1 MKPLRIL
8 LLEDSLL
15 DAELIG
21 ANLTDGGID
30 CELVQVEG
38 REEFL
43 AALEGDSF
51 DLILSD
57 YSLPN
62 FDGISALEIARRVCP
77 EVPFIFVSGALG
89 EELAIETLRKGA
101 TDYVLKHRLERLVP
115 SVMRALRETW
125 ERAERKAAQEALQE
139 SEEQYRLLVELL
151 PDTVFI
157 QSEGKIVF
165 INSAGLKLFGAASPE
180 KLLGKPILDFIHPD
194 CHEIV
199 KERIRQ
205 ILQERK
211 QAPLLEEKIV
221 RLDGTVVDVGVTA
234 SPFTYKGLP
243 AALVVARD
251 ISERKRASEE
261 RDRLLKRE
269 RAARAEAEKANR
281 LKDEFLSTL
290 SHELRT
296 PLSAILGWAELL
308 RNLKFDEA
316 TVSHALETIVRNT
329 KSLVKLIE
337 DILDVSRI
345 VSGKLNLNMASVNLA
360 PTVEAAIDSMRPAAE
375 AKNIRLHVEIDRT
388 VRPISGDRE
397 RLQQVIWNLL
407 SNAIKFTPKGG
418 RVAVTLRGA
427 ESFAEI
433 KVTDT
438 GAGIS
443 PDFLPYVFE
452 RFRQADSTTTRSY
465 GGLGLGLA
473 LVRHLVELHGGTVRA
488 DSAGAG
494 QGAMFTVRLPLAES
508 GAGSRAPGGG
518 EKQPAPPANPAPAS
532 PLAGLRVL
540 LVEDDADTCEL
551 IATVLEG
558 HDARVT
564 AVASVREA
572 LAEIERCKPDVLVSD
587 IGMPGEDGYSL
598 IRKLRAMEAGKEWR
612 IPAAALTA
620 YAKAEDRTRA
630 LSAGFQIHIPK
641 PVEPAQLAAAVATLV
656 GRRGK
661 I

>member
-1 MKPLRIL
+1 MKALRIL

-30 CELVQVEG
+30 CELFQVET
-38 REEFL
+38 RSDFL
-43 AALEGDSF
+43 AALAKDDF

-89 EELAIETLRKGA
+89 EELAIETLKRGA
-101 TDYVLKHRLERLVP
+101 TDYVLKYRLERLVP
-115 SVMRALRETW
+115 SVMRALREAK
-125 ERAERKAAQEALQE
+125 ERAERKAAQEALKE
-139 SEEQYRLLVELL
+139 SEERYRQLVELS
-151 PDTVFI
+151 PDTIFV
-157 QSEGKIVF
+157 QSQGEIIF
-165 INSAGLKLFGAASPE
+165 INSAGVKLFGAAYPE
-180 KLLGKPILDFIHPD
+180 QLIGKPVLDLFD
-194 CHEIV
+194 ADYQEIV

-205 ILQERK
+205 LLEERK
-211 QAPLLEEKIV
+211 QAPLLEEKIL
-221 RLDGTVVDVGVTA
+221 RLDGTVADVEVTA
-234 SPFTYKGLP
+234 SPFTHQGKP
-243 AALVVARD
+243 AVVVVMRD

-269 RAARAEAEKANR
+269 RAAGAEAEAASR

-290 SHELRT
+290 SHELPQ

-316 TVSHALETIVRNT
+316 TVSHALDTIVRNT

-337 DILDVSRI
+337 EILDVSRI
-345 VSGKLNLNMASVNLA
+345 INGKLNLNMALVNLA
-360 PTVEAAIDSMRPAAE
+360 PTIEAAIDSLRPAAE
-375 AKNIRLHVEIDRT
+375 AKNIRLNAVLDRT
-388 VRPISGDRE
+388 VRPVLGDRD

-418 RVAVTLRGA
+418 RVEVTLHSA
-427 ESFAEI
+427 DSCAEI

-438 GAGIS
+438 GEGIS
-443 PDFLPYVFE
+443 PDFLPHVFE

-473 LVRHLVELHGGTVRA
+473 LVRRLVELHGGTVRA
-488 DSAGAG
+488 DSAGAE
-494 QGAMFTVRLPLAES
+494 QGATFTVRLPLHRS
-508 GAGSRAPGGG
+508 GGDRERGRGG
-518 EKQPAPPANPAPAS
+518 EKENSSPCALAPSPSN

-540 LVEDDADTCEL
+540 LVEDDVDTSEL

-558 HDARVT
+558 HDAKVT
-564 AVASVREA
+564 AVASVTEA
-572 LAEIERCKPDVLVSD
+572 LAEIVGALRRALLAQRSKPDVLVSD
-587 IGMPGEDGYSL
+587 IGMPGEDGYTL
-598 IRKLRAMEAGKEWR
+598 IRKVRAMEAALGWR

-620 YAKAEDRTRA
+620 YAKA
-630 LSAGFQIHIPK
+630 
-641 PVEPAQLAAAVATLV
+641 
-656 GRRGK
+656 
-661 I
+661 

>member
-1 MKPLRIL
+1 MKALRII

-30 CELVQVEG
+30 CELFQVER

-43 AALEGDSF
+43 AALDGDNL

-57 YSLPN
+57 YSLPY
-62 FDGISALEIARRVCP
+62 FDGISALEMARRVCP

-89 EELAIETLRKGA
+89 EELAIETLKQGA

-115 SVMRALRETW
+115 SVVRALREAR
-125 ERAERKAAQEALQE
+125 ERAERKAAQEALKE
-139 SEEQYRLLVELL
+139 SEERYRQLVELS
-151 PDTVFI
+151 PDTIFI
-157 QSEGKIVF
+157 QSEGEIVF
-165 INSAGLKLFGAASPE
+165 INSAGVKLFGAANPE
-180 KLLGKPILDFIHPD
+180 QLIGKQVLDLFHPD
-194 CHEIV
+194 YQEIV

-205 ILQERK
+205 LLEERK
-211 QAPLLEEKIV
+211 QAPLLEEKI
-221 RLDGTVVDVGVTA
+221 LPFDGTVADVEVTA
-234 SPFTYKGLP
+234 SPFTYQGKQ
-243 AALVVARD
+243 AALVVVRD

-269 RAARAEAEKANR
+269 RAARAEAEEASR

-316 TVSHALETIVRNT
+316 TVSHALDTIVRNT

-337 DILDVSRI
+337 EILDVSRI
-345 VSGKLNLNMASVNLA
+345 INGKLNLNMASVNLA
-360 PTVEAAIDSMRPAAE
+360 PTIEAAIDSLRPAAE
-375 AKNIRLHVEIDRT
+375 AKNIRLNAALDRT
-388 VRPISGDRE
+388 IRPVLGDRE

-418 RVAVTLRGA
+418 RVAVTLQCTD
-427 ESFAEI
+427 SCAEI
-433 KVTDT
+433 EVSDT

-443 PDFLPYVFE
+443 PEFLAHVFE
-452 RFRQADSTTTRSY
+452 RFRQADSTSTRSH

-488 DSAGAG
+488 DSAGVG
-494 QGAMFTVRLPLAES
+494 QGAAFTVRLPLAES
-508 GAGSRAPGGG
+508 GIG
-518 EKQPAPPANPAPAS
+518 ETQPAPAAIPMPPS

-558 HDARVT
+558 HDAKVT
-564 AVASVREA
+564 AVASVSEA
-572 LAEIERCKPDVLVSD
+572 LAEIERCRPDVLVSD

-598 IRKLRAMEAGKEWR
+598 IRKLRAMEAGQGWR

-630 LSAGFQIHIPK
+630 LSAGFQMHITK
-641 PVEPAQLAAAVATLV
+641 PVEPAHLAAAVATLA
-656 GRRGK
+656 GRRGQ

>member
-15 DAELIG
+15 DAELIA

-30 CELVQVEG
+30 CDLVQVE
-38 REEFL
+38 RRDEFL
-43 AALEGDSF
+43 AALDGDNF

-62 FDGISALEIARRVCP
+62 FDGISALEIAQRLCP

-89 EELAIETLRKGA
+89 EELAIETLKRGA
-101 TDYVLKHRLERLVP
+101 TDYLLKHRLERLVP
-115 SVMRALRETW
+115 SVVRALREAR
-125 ERAERKAAQEALQE
+125 ERAERKAAQEALAE
-139 SEEQYRLLVELL
+139 SEDRYRQLVELS
-151 PDTVFI
+151 PDTIFV
-157 QSEGKIVF
+157 QSEGEIVF
-165 INSAGLKLFGAASPE
+165 INSAGVKLFGAATPE
-180 KLLGKPILDFIHPD
+180 ELMGKPVLDLFHPEER
-194 CHEIV
+194 EIV
-199 KERIRQ
+199 KERIRR
-205 ILQERK
+205 LLEERK
-211 QAPLLEEKIV
+211 QAPLLEEKIL
-221 RLDGTVVDVGVTA
+221 RLDGTVADVEVTA
-234 SPFTYKGLP
+234 SPFTHQGQP
-243 AALVVARD
+243 AVLVVVRD
-251 ISERKRASEE
+251 ISERQRAEEE
-261 RDRLLKRE
+261 RAGLLLRE
-269 RAARAEAEKANR
+269 RAARAEAEAASR

-308 RNLKFDEA
+308 RNLRFDEA

-337 DILDVSRI
+337 EILDVSRI
-345 VSGKLNLNMASVNLA
+345 VNGNLSLNVSPVNLA
-360 PTVEAAIDSMRPAAE
+360 AIVEAATESLRYAAE
-375 AKNIRLHVEIDRT
+375 AKNIRVESALDRA
-388 VRPISGDRE
+388 VEPVAGDRE
-397 RLQQVIWNLL
+397 RLQQVVWHLL

-443 PDFLPYVFE
+443 PDFLPHVFE
-452 RFRQADSTTTRSY
+452 RFRQADSTSTRSH

-473 LVRHLVELHGGTVRA
+473 LVRHLVELHGGIVRA

-494 QGAMFTVRLPLAES
+494 QGAAFTVRLPLAEW
-508 GAGSRAPGGG
+508 GAGRPASGVG
-518 EKQPAPPANPAPAS
+518 EKQPAPPPMPPS

-540 LVEDDADTCEL
+540 VVEDDADTSEL

-558 HDARVT
+558 HDAKVT
-564 AVASVREA
+564 AVSSVREA
-572 LAEIERCKPDVLVSD
+572 LAEIERSRPDVLVSD

-598 IRKLRAMEAGKEWR
+598 IRKLRAMEAGQGWR

-630 LSAGFQIHIPK
+630 LSAGFQMHISK
-641 PVEPAQLAAAVATLV
+641 PVEPAQLAAAVATLAE
-656 GRRGK
+656 RRGK

>member
-1 MKPLRIL
+1 MKPLRII

-30 CELVQVEG
+30 CELFQVET
-38 REEFL
+38 RDEFL
-43 AALEGDSF
+43 AALDGDDF

-89 EELAIETLRKGA
+89 EELAIETLKQGA

-115 SVMRALRETW
+115 SVMRALREAR
-125 ERAERKAAQEALQE
+125 ERAERKAVQEALAE
-139 SEEQYRLLVELL
+139 SEERYRQLVELS
-151 PDTVFI
+151 PDTIFV
-157 QSEGKIVF
+157 QSEGEIVF
-165 INSAGLKLFGAASPE
+165 VNSAGVNLFGAANPE
-180 KLLGKPILDFIHPD
+180 QLIGKSVLDLFHPD
-194 CHEIV
+194 YQEIV

-205 ILQERK
+205 ILEERK
-211 QAPLLEEKIV
+211 QAPLLEKKII
-221 RLDGTVVDVGVTA
+221 RLDGTVADVEVTA
-234 SPFTYKGLP
+234 SPFTHQGKP
-243 AALVVARD
+243 AVLVVVRD

-261 RDRLLKRE
+261 RDRLLLRE
-269 RAARAEAEKANR
+269 RAARAEAEAASR

-316 TVSHALETIVRNT
+316 TVSHALDTIVRNT

-337 DILDVSRI
+337 EILDVSRI
-345 VSGKLNLNMASVNLA
+345 INGKLNLNMASVNLA
-360 PTVEAAIDSMRPAAE
+360 PTIEAAIDSLRPAAE
-375 AKNIRLHVEIDRT
+375 AKNIRLNAALDRT
-388 VRPISGDRE
+388 IRPVLGDRE

-418 RVAVTLRGA
+418 RVAVTLHSA
-427 ESFAEI
+427 DSCAEI
-433 KVTDT
+433 EVSDT

-452 RFRQADSTTTRSY
+452 RFRQADSTSTRSY

-473 LVRHLVELHGGTVRA
+473 LVRHLVELHGGIVRA

-494 QGAMFTVRLPLAES
+494 QGAAFTVRLPLAEW
-508 GAGSRAPGGG
+508 GAGRPASGVG
-518 EKQPAPPANPAPAS
+518 EKQPAPPPMPPS

-540 LVEDDADTCEL
+540 VVEDDADTSEL

-558 HDARVT
+558 HDAKVT
-564 AVASVREA
+564 AVSSVREA
-572 LAEIERCKPDVLVSD
+572 LAEIERSRPDVLVSD

-598 IRKLRAMEAGKEWR
+598 IRKLRAMEAKQGWR

-630 LSAGFQIHIPK
+630 LSAGFQMHITK
-641 PVEPAQLAAAVATLV
+641 PVEPAQLAAAVATLAE
-656 GRRGK
+656 RRGK

>member
-1 MKPLRIL
+1 MITLRIL
-8 LLEDSLL
+8 LLEDSQL

-30 CELVQVEG
+30 CELVQVET
-38 REEFL
+38 RSDFL
-43 AALEGDSF
+43 AALEGDNF
-51 DLILSD
+51 DLILSN
-57 YSLPN
+57 YALPN
-62 FDGISALEIARRVCP
+62 FDGLSALEIARRVCP
-77 EVPFIFVSGALG
+77 EVPFIFVTGALG
-89 EELAIETLRKGA
+89 EELVIETLKLGA
-101 TDYVLKHRLERLVP
+101 KDYVFKQRLERLVP
-115 SVMRALRETW
+115 SVVRALREVS
-125 ERAERKAAQEALQE
+125 EREERQAAQEALLE
-139 SEEQYRLLVELL
+139 SEERYRLLVELL
-151 PDTVFI
+151 PDTVFV
-157 QSEGKIVF
+157 QSQGKIVF
-165 INSAGLKLFGAASPE
+165 INSAGVKLFGAVSPE
-180 KLLGKPILDFIHPD
+180 QLLGKPILDFIHPD
-194 CHEIV
+194 DREIV

-205 ILQERK
+205 LLEEKK

-234 SPFTYKGLP
+234 SPFTYQGKP

-251 ISERKRASEE
+251 ISERKRTSEE

-269 RAARAEAEKANR
+269 RAARAEAEKASR

-308 RNLKFDEA
+308 HNLKFDEA

-329 KSLVKLIE
+329 KSLVRLIE

-345 VSGKLNLNMASVNLA
+345 INGKLNLNVSPVNLA
-360 PTVEAAIDSMRPAAE
+360 AIVEAAIDSLRSATE
-375 AKNIRLHVEIDRT
+375 AKNIRLHLEIDRT
-388 VRPISGDRE
+388 VKPVLGDGE
-397 RLQQVIWNLL
+397 RLQQIVWNLL

-418 RVAVTLRGA
+418 RVAVRLRGA
-427 ESFAEI
+427 DSSAEI
-433 KVTDT
+433 EVTDT

-443 PDFLPYVFE
+443 PDFLPCVFE
-452 RFRQADSTTTRSY
+452 RFRQADSTSTRSY
-465 GGLGLGLA
+465 GGVGLGLA
-473 LVRHLVELHGGTVRA
+473 LVRHLVELHGGTVCA

-494 QGAMFTVRLPLAES
+494 QGATFTVRLPLAES
-508 GAGSRAPGGG
+508 GVG
-518 EKQPAPPANPAPAS
+518 EKQLAPPEMPVPPS

-540 LVEDDADTCEL
+540 LVEDDADTSEL

-558 HDARVT
+558 HDAKVT

-587 IGMPGEDGYSL
+587 IGMPEEDGYSL
-598 IRKLRAMEAGKEWR
+598 IRQLRAMEAGQGWR
-612 IPAAALTA
+612 IPAVALTA
-620 YAKAEDRTRA
+620 YAQAEDRTRA

-641 PVEPAQLAAAVATLV
+641 PVEPAQLAAAVATLA